1 MMRNL
6 FLVVAAVSCI
16 LVARTGAD
24 GVDDAIDKVGDTYN
38 DAKDFVA
45 GNETTATGNSTKE
58 DRPLLNAGSNPMTKN
73 GLTNS
78 QDDQDES
85 ITMQGNG
92 IRCNE
97 CIIEKDTSN
106 KVQSYYDTVLSQQ
119 KNTCSEYECKQTGHN
134 WCLVT
139 YYRTRAYLNSGERK
153 IEVHE
158 CGSKSTRDADYR
170 CKELYREDD
179 HAVIT
184 SCESK
189 RSSAQSAFSFL
200 LPLISVLTF
209 ALLH

>member
-6 FLVVAAVSCI
+6 FLVVAVSCI
-16 LVARTGAD
+16 LVARAGAD

-45 GNETTATGNSTKE
+45 
-58 DRPLLNAGSNPMTKN
+58 